1 MKSKLQLTTL
11 VLFTLGSVISFLY
24 LNAWLGVSVTVVKMV
39 WLIFALIFFGFAFYK
54 KSLTTWIL
62 AAMVAGIF
70 IGFEFHDFA
79 MELQV
84 LSKIFLK
91 LIKSIIGPILFA
103 TLVVGI
109 ASHSNMR
116 QLGRM
121 GWKSLLYFEVV
132 TTMALVVGLLAINV
146 SKAGSNIELPD
157 NLKDAMPLSA
167 TRQNQQRIIEVLDS
181 AGVEMPADLLHRL
194 PDAPPP
200 GWKEH
205 VLDIFPENIAKAV
218 AEGQVLPIVVFSVI
232 FGIALAM
239 LNEQKKR
246 PMLEFT
252 ESLAET
258 MFKFTNIIMYFAP
271 FGVGAAI
278 AHATAELGVDILVAL
293 FKLLITLYIALL
305 VFVILV
311 FGSVMMICR
320 IPLRQ
325 FFKAVQEPVTI
336 AFATTSSES
345 ALPKAMEN
353 LEKFGVPRKIV
364 AFVLP
369 TGYTFNLDGTTL
381 YLSLAVVFVAQ
392 AANIDLSIGQQ
403 VMIGLTLMLTSKGVA
418 GVPRASLV
426 ILTGAAATFNLPLWP
441 IMAILGIDEL
451 MDMART
457 SVNVLGN
464 SLASCVVARW
474 EGELDD
480 AKMLAYNN
488 DDE

>member
-1 MKSKLQLTTL
+1 MKSKLQLASL
-11 VLFTLGSVISFLY
+11 VLFTIGAIVSFLH
-24 LNAWLGVSVTVVKMV
+24 LNEWVDVNMTLVKIIWL
-39 WLIFALIFFGFAFYK
+39 LFAIAFGGYAFYR

-62 AAMVAGIF
+62 FSMIVGIF
-70 IGFEFHDFA
+70 VGFEFHNFA
-79 MELQV
+79 LNLQV
-84 LSKIFLK
+84 LSKVFLK
-91 LIKSIIGPILFA
+91 LIKSIIGPILFS

-109 ASHSNMR
+109 ASHSNMK

-132 TTMALVVGLLAINV
+132 TTIALIIGLLAINLTQ
-146 SKAGSNIELPD
+146 AGSDIDLPD
-157 NLKDAMPLSA
+157 NIRQSMPMSA
-167 TRQNQQRIIEVLDS
+167 TKTQQQQVIQVLDS
-181 AGVEMPADLLHRL
+181 AGVAVPDNLLEKL

-200 GWKEH
+200 SWKDH
-205 VLDIFPENIAKAV
+205 ILDIFPENIAKAV

-239 LNEQKKR
+239 LSEQKKR
-246 PMLEFT
+246 PMLAFS

-271 FGVGAAI
+271 FGVGGAI

-293 FKLLITLYIALL
+293 FKLLITLYLALVIFIVL
-305 VFVILV
+305 VL
-311 FGSVMMICR
+311 GTVMMICK
-320 IPLRQ
+320 IPIRKFL
-325 FFKAVQEPVTI
+325 AAIQEPVTI

-353 LEKFGVPRKIV
+353 MEKFGVPRKIV

-392 AANIDLSIGQQ
+392 AANIDLPFGQQ
-403 VMIGLTLMLTSKGVA
+403 LLIGLTLMVTSKGVA

-457 SVNVLGN
+457 SVNVFGN
-464 SLASCVVARW
+464 SLASCVIARW

-480 AKMLAYNN
+480 EKMLAYNN
-488 DDE
+488 DNE

>member
-1 MKSKLQLTTL
+1 MKKKFAFLSFVFFTIAAIVSLLNARGWVNIPSPAPQLL
-11 VLFTLGSVISFLY
+11 WWLFT
-24 LNAWLGVSVTVVKMV
+24 ACAA
-39 WLIFALIFFGFAFYK
+39 IFAAYRR
-54 KSLTTWIL
+54 SLTTWIL
-62 AAMVAGIF
+62 VSMVIGIQ
-70 IGFEFHDFA
+70 IGFSFPETGIQ
-79 MELQV
+79 LQI

-91 LIKSIIGPILFA
+91 LIKTIIGPILFA

-109 ASHSNMR
+109 AGHSNMK

-121 GWKSLLYFEVV
+121 GWKSLLYFEIV
-132 TTMALVVGLLAINV
+132 TTIALVIGLIAINI
-146 SKAGSNIELPD
+146 SNAGEGVVLPEGYHQELPPV
-157 NLKDAMPLSA
+157 KAM
-167 TRQNQQRIIEVLDS
+167 TWQD
-181 AGVEMPADLLHRL
+181 
-194 PDAPPP
+194 
-200 GWKEH
+200 H

-239 LNEQKKR
+239 LPEARKR
-246 PMLEFT
+246 PMLQFS

-278 AHATAELGVDILVAL
+278 AHATAELGMPILLAL
-293 FKLLITLYIALL
+293 VKLLLTLYVSLI
-305 VFVILV
+305 VFVTLV
-311 FGSVMMICR
+311 FGLVMYFFR
-320 IPLRQ
+320 IPVKT
-325 FFKAVQEPVTI
+325 FFQAIREPVSI

-353 LEKFGVPRKIV
+353 MEKIGVPRKIV
-364 AFVLP
+364 SFVLP

-381 YLSLAVVFVAQ
+381 YLSLAAIFVAQ
-392 AANIDLSIGQQ
+392 AAGIDLSIGEQ

-457 SVNVLGN
+457 SVNVTGN
-464 SLASCVVARW
+464 CLASCVIARW

-480 AKMLAYNN
+480 TKLQAGFQ
-488 DDE
+488 DGS